1 MLRVPVGGRPLGLQR
16 RRLQRPGLARRR
28 RPLSTS
34 QTERGKWQPEVLEP
48 WEGEIPTPVPITDLP
63 APKMELSLLE
73 GNRLRVASQET
84 YGHLCNF
91 GIFLDAG
98 SRVETSQI
106 TGTTQL
112 MELMAFKSTYKR
124 SQEQM
129 HLDIG
134 EMGGTTVAYS
144 ARDLIMY
151 NVEVLR
157 EYLDPAM
164 ELLAESI
171 LQPSEFFLNRD
182 SCLSDGEMRKVPW
195 QGILSRVGRDGMPGS
210 VGYHIH
216 YALSHMC
223 CLIL

>member
-1 MLRVPVGGRPLGLQR
+1 MWVRFESTSSLTAAATQHDVLPSF
-16 RRLQRPGLARRR
+16 PGLSGDAATVDFTTLPPPRMERSV
-28 RPLSTS
+28 LSS
-34 QTERGKWQPEVLEP
+34 NG
-48 WEGEIPTPVPITDLP
+48 
-63 APKMELSLLE
+63 
-73 GNRLRVASQET
+73 LRVASQET
-84 YGHLCNF
+84 YGQLCNF
-91 GIFLDAG
+91 GVFVDAG
-98 SRVETSQI
+98 SRVESAAA
-106 TGTTQL
+106 GNRGATQL

>member
-112 MELMAFKSTYKR
+112 MELMAFKSTYRR
-124 SQEQM
+124 SQEQI
-129 HLDIG
+129 HTHVAD
-134 EMGGTTVAYS
+134 MGGTTMAL
-144 ARDLIMY
+144 ATRDLVMY

-157 EYLDPAM
+157 ENLEPAM
-164 ELLAESI
+164 EMLAETLLI
-171 LQPSEFFLNRD
+171 PTIDPEEVEEMKMVMVLQ
-182 SCLSDGEMRKVPW
+182 V
-195 QGILSRVGRDGMPGS
+195 GMPCPLLPSS
-210 VGYHIH
+210 VPRDP
-216 YALSHMC
+216 
-223 CLIL
+223 